1 MHIQYILFQ
10 SSSPPDLDTKL
21 QYNLIHTAAATE
33 TAKERNQ
40 DIIEFVPVEKKEE
53 KQSYNNAFSNEIS
66 NEITPVAVT
75 APKPSYKKRP
85 GLLGGPSKGFRG
97 LSSLQAGYHASTA
110 PENFFKARP
119 VPRRNSATAQP

>member
-1 MHIQYILFQ
+1 MIDGFGLHDGQF
-10 SSSPPDLDTKL
+10 
-21 QYNLIHTAAATE
+21 
-33 TAKERNQ
+33 
-40 DIIEFVPVEKKEE
+40 
-53 KQSYNNAFSNEIS
+53 
-66 NEITPVAVT
+66 VAVT

-119 VPRRNSATAQP
+119 APCRNIVVQPSPDLQLVNCFCN